1 MICGI
6 VALAQLITLYLG
18 HFLSSLFC
26 RYRSVP
32 DEKLLGQIISMVI
45 FMILGIRLMVKAIR
59 NEHVEEHLEHHLG
72 IRRFVRMA
80 CISGIYTLLTGIA
93 FGFLETNVLMI
104 LIMIVVCTVAFVI
117 GGIYTGY
124 RVGYE
129 AKTKV
134 YIVGALLLW
143 VAGLDVLF
151 GRIFIKSVIVEEK
164 PAIFWLVFFSYMCI
178 INMYESVRQVH
189 KMDYTV
195 LDLEMTGLAP
205 KRDKVIEIGAV
216 RVRNGEIADTYGT
229 LVRPGM
235 SIPETVV
242 QLTGITDEMA
252 ALGKEENVAMQ
263 ELLQFIGDDILVGH
277 NLIFDYSFL
286 KQWAVNQ
293 KIPLE
298 LSACDTL
305 RIARA
310 LLPGAQSKK
319 LESLCEYFQIE
330 REHAHRALDDAVETY
345 KVFEN
350 LKSIEGASMELFVP
364 KPLVYKAKRQTPAT
378 EHQKERLRELMEQY
392 GRKDSISWETLT
404 RSEASRLQDK
414 IRAGNF

>member
-1 MICGI
+1 MKITNNFDGRRKKDELDGKPADSSRGISDIFAAMECQGSLVAKINKKNLTVICGI

-26 RYRSVP
+26 HYRSVP

-45 FMILGIRLMVKAIR
+45 FVILGIRLMVKAIR

-151 GRIFIKSVIVEEK
+151 GRI
-164 PAIFWLVFFSYMCI
+164 L
-178 INMYESVRQVH
+178 
-189 KMDYTV
+189 
-195 LDLEMTGLAP
+195 
-205 KRDKVIEIGAV
+205 
-216 RVRNGEIADTYGT
+216 
-229 LVRPGM
+229 
-235 SIPETVV
+235 
-242 QLTGITDEMA
+242 
-252 ALGKEENVAMQ
+252 
-263 ELLQFIGDDILVGH
+263 
-277 NLIFDYSFL
+277 
-286 KQWAVNQ
+286 
-293 KIPLE
+293 
-298 LSACDTL
+298 
-305 RIARA
+305 
-310 LLPGAQSKK
+310 
-319 LESLCEYFQIE
+319 
-330 REHAHRALDDAVETY
+330 
-345 KVFEN
+345 
-350 LKSIEGASMELFVP
+350 
-364 KPLVYKAKRQTPAT
+364 
-378 EHQKERLRELMEQY
+378 
-392 GRKDSISWETLT
+392 
-404 RSEASRLQDK
+404 
-414 IRAGNF
+414 

>member
-1 MICGI
+1 MNWMENLLIIAGVSLDIFAAMECQGSLVAKINKKNLTVICGI

-26 RYRSVP
+26 HYWSVP

-151 GRIFIKSVIVEEK
+151 GRI
-164 PAIFWLVFFSYMCI
+164 L
-178 INMYESVRQVH
+178 
-189 KMDYTV
+189 
-195 LDLEMTGLAP
+195 
-205 KRDKVIEIGAV
+205 
-216 RVRNGEIADTYGT
+216 
-229 LVRPGM
+229 
-235 SIPETVV
+235 
-242 QLTGITDEMA
+242 
-252 ALGKEENVAMQ
+252 
-263 ELLQFIGDDILVGH
+263 
-277 NLIFDYSFL
+277 
-286 KQWAVNQ
+286 
-293 KIPLE
+293 
-298 LSACDTL
+298 
-305 RIARA
+305 
-310 LLPGAQSKK
+310 
-319 LESLCEYFQIE
+319 
-330 REHAHRALDDAVETY
+330 
-345 KVFEN
+345 
-350 LKSIEGASMELFVP
+350 
-364 KPLVYKAKRQTPAT
+364 
-378 EHQKERLRELMEQY
+378 
-392 GRKDSISWETLT
+392 
-404 RSEASRLQDK
+404 
-414 IRAGNF
+414 

>member
-1 MICGI
+1 MVGGKRMDWMENLLIIAGVSLDIFAAMECQGSLVAKINKKNLTVICGI

-26 RYRSVP
+26 QYRSVP

-143 VAGLDVLF
+143 VAGLDVLI
-151 GRIFIKSVIVEEK
+151 GRI
-164 PAIFWLVFFSYMCI
+164 L
-178 INMYESVRQVH
+178 
-189 KMDYTV
+189 
-195 LDLEMTGLAP
+195 
-205 KRDKVIEIGAV
+205 
-216 RVRNGEIADTYGT
+216 
-229 LVRPGM
+229 
-235 SIPETVV
+235 
-242 QLTGITDEMA
+242 
-252 ALGKEENVAMQ
+252 
-263 ELLQFIGDDILVGH
+263 
-277 NLIFDYSFL
+277 
-286 KQWAVNQ
+286 
-293 KIPLE
+293 
-298 LSACDTL
+298 
-305 RIARA
+305 
-310 LLPGAQSKK
+310 
-319 LESLCEYFQIE
+319 
-330 REHAHRALDDAVETY
+330 
-345 KVFEN
+345 
-350 LKSIEGASMELFVP
+350 
-364 KPLVYKAKRQTPAT
+364 
-378 EHQKERLRELMEQY
+378 
-392 GRKDSISWETLT
+392 
-404 RSEASRLQDK
+404 
-414 IRAGNF
+414 

>member
-1 MICGI
+1 MNWMENLLIVAGVSLDIFAAMECQGSLVAKINKKNLTVICGI

-104 LIMIVVCTVAFVI
+104 MIMIVVCTVAFVI

-151 GRIFIKSVIVEEK
+151 GRI
-164 PAIFWLVFFSYMCI
+164 L
-178 INMYESVRQVH
+178 
-189 KMDYTV
+189 
-195 LDLEMTGLAP
+195 
-205 KRDKVIEIGAV
+205 
-216 RVRNGEIADTYGT
+216 
-229 LVRPGM
+229 
-235 SIPETVV
+235 
-242 QLTGITDEMA
+242 
-252 ALGKEENVAMQ
+252 
-263 ELLQFIGDDILVGH
+263 
-277 NLIFDYSFL
+277 
-286 KQWAVNQ
+286 
-293 KIPLE
+293 
-298 LSACDTL
+298 
-305 RIARA
+305 
-310 LLPGAQSKK
+310 
-319 LESLCEYFQIE
+319 
-330 REHAHRALDDAVETY
+330 
-345 KVFEN
+345 
-350 LKSIEGASMELFVP
+350 
-364 KPLVYKAKRQTPAT
+364 
-378 EHQKERLRELMEQY
+378 
-392 GRKDSISWETLT
+392 
-404 RSEASRLQDK
+404 
-414 IRAGNF
+414 

>member
-1 MICGI
+1 MYYLEEFYKERYCG
-6 VALAQLITLYLG
+6 
-18 HFLSSLFC
+18 
-26 RYRSVP
+26 R
-32 DEKLLGQIISMVI
+32 
-45 FMILGIRLMVKAIR
+45 
-59 NEHVEEHLEHHLG
+59 
-72 IRRFVRMA
+72 
-80 CISGIYTLLTGIA
+80 
-93 FGFLETNVLMI
+93 
-104 LIMIVVCTVAFVI
+104 
-117 GGIYTGY
+117 
-124 RVGYE
+124 
-129 AKTKV
+129 
-134 YIVGALLLW
+134 
-143 VAGLDVLF
+143 
-151 GRIFIKSVIVEEK
+151 K

-263 ELLQFIGDDILVGH
+263 ELLQFIGDDIL
-277 NLIFDYSFL
+277 
-286 KQWAVNQ
+286 
-293 KIPLE
+293 
-298 LSACDTL
+298 DTL